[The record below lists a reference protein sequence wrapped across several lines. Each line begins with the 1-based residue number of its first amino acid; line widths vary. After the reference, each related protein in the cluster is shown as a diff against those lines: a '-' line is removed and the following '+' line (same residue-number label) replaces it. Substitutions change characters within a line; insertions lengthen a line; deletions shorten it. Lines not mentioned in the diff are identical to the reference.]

1 MTKIIITVHPYEID
15 KGFHLVSVKRPTE
28 TVQHEMTK
36 ARLEEYIQ
44 QVQFHCTEKGYE
56 LEVVYDE
63 PYQELVDEL
72 LAELLK
78 HKKVFESEYD
88 DRASFKESRWQQTKE
103 AWFVDQLDRLSYRV
117 SKGEFPADAIG
128 EYVIAFFNA
137 QDEDS
142 L

>member
-1 MTKIIITVHPYEID
+1 M
-15 KGFHLVSVKRPTE
+15 
-28 TVQHEMTK
+28 K
-36 ARLEEYIQ
+36 AEN
-44 QVQFHCTEKGYE
+44 
-56 LEVVYDE
+56 E

-88 DRASFKESRWQQTKE
+88 DRSSFKESRWQQTKE

-117 SKGEFPADAIG
+117 SNGEFPVDAIG